1 MDIIIQFINEGLC
14 INKEDIKNNIVNM
27 FITRLKKHKIYSLIN
42 NDNCINNKL
51 IIDILKDKKTKLNN
65 KIYLLD
71 SSELSKIKQ
80 KKILRLI
87 RNYKQKLIIN
97 GYYSN
102 TESNRN
108 EKYKL
113 NSKLKLGYF
122 EYSHHYKNKI
132 IDFWVDNNLD
142 IYPSSKKT
150 QFDKI
155 TEFMIM
161 KKYHNIDIS
170 QLSRWE
176 IRTHIKKCIKLLYP
190 YIPDGEYIILSI
202 ADTLTLI
209 HNTLNPYIIYY
220 NKMIRKSINRI
231 PHIPTFLNNSRFGY
245 YYTENNRALNWDYEN
260 SDNWYIDW
268 NNPIE
273 LLNHIDYHT
282 KLNTLKCIHFKIIK
296 LTNYNKNNL
305 EKFINNFSKDKLVST
320 LELCNIEPNIFVSCC
335 QEYYSNMKYIDLINK
350 F

>member
-1 MDIIIQFINEGLC
+1 
-14 INKEDIKNNIVNM
+14 
-27 FITRLKKHKIYSLIN
+27 
-42 NDNCINNKL
+42 
-51 IIDILKDKKTKLNN
+51 
-65 KIYLLD
+65 
-71 SSELSKIKQ
+71 
-80 KKILRLI
+80 
-87 RNYKQKLIIN
+87 
-97 GYYSN
+97 
-102 TESNRN
+102 
-108 EKYKL
+108 
-113 NSKLKLGYF
+113 
-122 EYSHHYKNKI
+122 
-132 IDFWVDNNLD
+132 
-142 IYPSSKKT
+142 
-150 QFDKI
+150 
-155 TEFMIM
+155 
-161 KKYHNIDIS
+161 
-170 QLSRWE
+170 
-176 IRTHIKKCIKLLYP
+176 
-190 YIPDGEYIILSI
+190 
-202 ADTLTLI
+202 
-209 HNTLNPYIIYY
+209 
-220 NKMIRKSINRI
+220 MIRKSINRI